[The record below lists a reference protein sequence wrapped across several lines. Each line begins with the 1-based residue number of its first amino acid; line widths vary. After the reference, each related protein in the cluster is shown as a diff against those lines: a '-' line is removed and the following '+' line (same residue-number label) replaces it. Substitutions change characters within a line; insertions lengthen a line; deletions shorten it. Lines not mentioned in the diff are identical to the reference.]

1 MALPKLNENPEYR
14 MTIPSTG
21 KQVKFRPFLV
31 KEQKV
36 MMIASESQDRKQML
50 NSMLET
56 INACVSDVESKHLAT
71 FDVDYLFTQIR
82 AKSVGENSEL
92 QLKCS
97 ECEHQNEF
105 VINLSEIKPPKVELD
120 QVIHITPD
128 ISLSMQYP
136 TYHQLMGSSLIDD
149 EITTDNMV
157 EFLITCI
164 QSVNTL
170 EESILFKDEP
180 LQEKINFIESLNTE
194 QFNRL
199 SEFLQNMPK
208 LTHKIEVNC
217 AECGHKNVHTLEGME
232 SFF

>member
-36 MMIASESQDRKQML
+36 MMIAGESQDRKQML

-82 AKSVGENSEL
+82 AKSVGENTEL

-97 ECEHQNEF
+97 KCEHQNDF
-105 VINLSEIKPPKVELD
+105 TINLTEIKPPKVELD

-136 TYHQLMGSSLIDD
+136 TYHQLMNSSLIEEDLS
-149 EITTDNMV
+149 TDNMV

-170 EESILFKDEP
+170 DESILFKDEP
-180 LQEKINFIESLNTE
+180 LQEKINFVESLNTE
-194 QFNRL
+194 QFTRL
-199 SEFLQNMPK
+199 SAFINDMPK
-208 LTHKIEVNC
+208 LTHKIEVDC
-217 AECGHKNVHTLEGME
+217 SECGHKNVHTLEGME